1 MAFLGFEGGA
11 ESIDVSFSEI
21 ALWPRFGLRIS
32 GIKALSLAKVWAEPQ
47 DQIWCGRRAVGRT
60 LLTNA
65 AVTGARLDER
75 LWTISWRLR
84 ASRAPRIPQIAALP
98 RTK

>member
-1 MAFLGFEGGA
+1 MAFLGFEEGLV
-11 ESIDVSFSEI
+11 SFDVSFSEI

-47 DQIWCGRRAVGRT
+47 AQIWRGRRAVGRT

-75 LWTISWRLR
+75 LWTIS
-84 ASRAPRIPQIAALP
+84 
-98 RTK
+98 